1 MRHNRVVRGL
11 VMILVIALVVIC
23 IILACKPVRAAG
35 QRIVDWPELPWEP
48 DPEDV
53 ALISRTIWG
62 EVRGCP
68 VEEQEGVGWC
78 IVLRK
83 RSPQFPDTI
92 EGVVLQPNQWQGYSP
107 NNPAEPFHDMAR
119 AILIADHNGEHGP
132 LPDGM
137 FWCSGDGKHQRF
149 RTTWLITAET
159 EYWP

>member
-1 MRHNRVVRGL
+1 MRHTNIVRGL
-11 VMILVIALVVIC
+11 VMILVIVLVVVC

-53 ALISRTIWG
+53 DLVSRTIWG
-62 EVRGCP
+62 ETRGCP
-68 VEEQEGVGWC
+68 SEEQEGVGWC

-83 RSPQFPDTI
+83 NSPQFPDTI
-92 EGVVLQPNQWQGYSP
+92 RGVVLQPNQWQGYSP

-119 AILIADHNGEHGP
+119 DILIRDHNGEAGP
-132 LPDGM
+132 LPEG
-137 FWCSGDGKHQRF
+137 FYWCSGDGKHQTF
-149 RTTWLITAET
+149 RNSWIQTEAT

>member
-1 MRHNRVVRGL
+1 MKHTNIVRGL
-11 VMILVIALVVIC
+11 VMILVIVLVVIC
-23 IILACKPVRAAG
+23 VILACQPVRAAG

-48 DPEDV
+48 DPEEV
-53 ALISRTIWG
+53 AYVSRTIWG
-62 EVRGCP
+62 ETRGCP

-83 RSPQFPDTI
+83 NSPQFPDTI
-92 EGVVLQPNQWQGYSP
+92 RGVVLQPYQWQGYSP
-107 NNPAEPFHDMAR
+107 NNPEEPFHDMAR

-137 FWCSGDGKHQRF
+137 FWCSGDGRHQRF
-149 RTTWLITAET
+149 RTTWLITEAT